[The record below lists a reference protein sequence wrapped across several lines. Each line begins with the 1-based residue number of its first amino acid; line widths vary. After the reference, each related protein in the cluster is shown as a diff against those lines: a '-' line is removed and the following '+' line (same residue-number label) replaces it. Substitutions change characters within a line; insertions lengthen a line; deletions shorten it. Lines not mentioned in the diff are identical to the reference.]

1 MPNIVLEKPLDENL
15 KPLKEGNNTLP
26 FEVSND
32 SVRVRNLKG
41 NIDSIEG
48 EVTFDG
54 LSVGVQD
61 TKWSDGW
68 NGYKGYIFFTPT
80 DFANT
85 TISNL
90 GRSSAAYNTPIDLSS
105 ATPSWGVMSGTGD
118 FGVPFV
124 GNANGD
130 LVAMA
135 VIPSG
140 FMATGSQCW
149 ATDGG
154 AGSQPTYRVGYKNIG
169 FEGDLTYCHTGNPD
183 ASNPDASVSVTSF
196 DQNGDNGNNDVYSN
210 ASGNPRMIVM
220 NLLKAHAND
229 IVWGGAISIQR
240 M

>member
-1 MPNIVLEKPLDENL
+1 MPNIILEKPLDEHL
-15 KPLKEGNNTLP
+15 KPLKEGGNTLP
-26 FEVSND
+26 LEISND
-32 SVRVRNLKG
+32 SVRVKNLKG
-41 NIDSIEG
+41 NFDNIEG
-48 EVTFDG
+48 DVTFDS

-68 NGYKGYIFFTPT
+68 NGYEGYIFFTPT
-80 DFANT
+80 DFANA
-85 TISNL
+85 TISNA
-90 GRSSAAYNTPIDLSS
+90 GRSTATYNTPIDLSS
-105 ATPSWGVMSGTGD
+105 GIPSWGVMSGTGD
-118 FGVPFV
+118 FGASFV
-124 GNANGD
+124 GDANGD

-169 FEGDLTYCHTGNPD
+169 FEGDLTYCHVGNIS
-183 ASNPDASVSVTSF
+183 ASNPDASISITSF
-196 DQNGDNGNNDVYSN
+196 NQNGDNVQNDVYSE
-210 ASGNPRMIVM
+210 AGGNPRIIVM